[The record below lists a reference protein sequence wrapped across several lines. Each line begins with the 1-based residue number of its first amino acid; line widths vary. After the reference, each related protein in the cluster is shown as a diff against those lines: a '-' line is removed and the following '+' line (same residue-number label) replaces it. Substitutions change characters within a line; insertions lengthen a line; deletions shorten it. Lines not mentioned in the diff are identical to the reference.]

1 MKTYEVTVGNLGTAY
16 RGNSKKDA
24 QAEFK
29 YWVSQSQLPRGRA
42 SGEDVTYW
50 EDNEPLI
57 EFEGG
62 SLKSF
67 QTREESKQRDLSR
80 PRGFRRNAPVMVWV
94 NPDGNLYTVAI
105 TGYKGWRIYQIFPSG
120 YEHIKTLSAFT
131 PSAEWGKRIAVKN
144 ANRRVSQFIDREKSS
159 PLRWTSDW

>member
-1 MKTYEVTVGNLGTAY
+1 MTTYEVTVGNLGTAY

-29 YWVSQSQLPRGRA
+29 YWVSQSQLPRGRV

-62 SLKSF
+62 RLKSF
-67 QTREESKQRDLSR
+67 QTREEAKQRDPVKSSR
-80 PRGFRRNAPVMVWV
+80 KARVQRSKK
-94 NPDGNLYTVAI
+94 L
-105 TGYKGWRIYQIFPSG
+105 
-120 YEHIKTLSAFT
+120 
-131 PSAEWGKRIAVKN
+131 PSASVYQVQVYDHNEDAWYPHSEHSTKRA
-144 ANRRVSQFIDREKSS
+144 AETALERSYAFQGSS
-159 PLRWTSDW
+159 SMRIVRKAL